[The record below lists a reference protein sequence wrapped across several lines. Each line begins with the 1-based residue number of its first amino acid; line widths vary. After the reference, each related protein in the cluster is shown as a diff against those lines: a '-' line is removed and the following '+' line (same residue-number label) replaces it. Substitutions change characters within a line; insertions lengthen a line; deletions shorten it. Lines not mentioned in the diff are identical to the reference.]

1 MTSIATIFL
10 IAWASLLAI
19 PTIVLLVEIAAAL
32 ILAPRKV
39 APYAHGNNRRP
50 LAVLIPAHNEGTG
63 ISSTITDV
71 SAQLVAGDQLV
82 VIADNCTDN
91 TASIA
96 ATAGAEVLERHEP
109 TKVGKGYALDFGI
122 RHLSLDPPE
131 IVVVIDADCK
141 VAEHTIARLAT
152 ACAASG
158 RPVQA
163 LDLMIASLHSPI
175 NYQVAEFAWR
185 MKNWIRPLGLDALN
199 LPCQLMGTGMAFPW
213 SAICFA
219 NLANA
224 SVVEDMKLGLE
235 LAEAG
240 FPPLFCPS
248 ARVTSEFPLALEGA
262 KSQRHRWEHGHIRMI
277 LTTAPRLLW
286 RAVTG
291 ANLPLLALTLDLA
304 IPPLSLL
311 ISLLVGTLLIA
322 ALAMFSGASSA
333 PFTMTAITFA
343 TLMVTI
349 LAAWVKFGRDIL
361 PIGSL
366 FSVVSYMFA
375 KFPIYYRALSLS
387 ATSHWTRTDR
397 KKSQ

>member
-1 MTSIATIFL
+1 M
-10 IAWASLLAI
+10 
-19 PTIVLLVEIAAAL
+19 LLVEITAAL

-39 APYAHGNNRRP
+39 ALYARANNRRP
-50 LAVLIPAHNEGTG
+50 LAVLIPAHNEGMG
-63 ISSTITDV
+63 IFSTIANV
-71 SAQLVAGDQLV
+71 RAQLVAGDRLV
-82 VIADNCTDN
+82 VVADNCTDD
-91 TASIA
+91 TAHA
-96 ATAGAEVLERHEP
+96 AASAGAEVLERYEP

-152 ACAASG
+152 ACAASR

-163 LDLMIASLHSPI
+163 LDLMTAPPDSPI

-219 NLANA
+219 NLASA

-248 ARVTSEFPLALEGA
+248 ARVTSEFPLTLKGA

-286 RAVTG
+286 RAVIG
-291 ANLPLLALTLDLA
+291 ANRPLLALTLDLA

-311 ISLLVGTLLIA
+311 ISLLMGTLLIA
-322 ALAMFSGASSA
+322 ALAMLSGASSA
-333 PFTMTAITFA
+333 PFSMTAITFA
-343 TLMVTI
+343 MLIVAI
-349 LAAWVKFGRDIL
+349 VVAWAKFGRDIL

-366 FSVVSYMFA
+366 FSVVSYMLA
-375 KFPIYYRALSLS
+375 KFPIYFRALSLS
-387 ATSHWTRTDR
+387 VTSQWTRTDR

>member
-1 MTSIATIFL
+1 MTQLT
-10 IAWASLLAI
+10 
-19 PTIVLLVEIAAAL
+19 
-32 ILAPRKV
+32 
-39 APYAHGNNRRP
+39 P
-50 LAVLIPAHNEGTG
+50 LQA
-63 ISSTITDV
+63 
-71 SAQLVAGDQLV
+71 
-82 VIADNCTDN
+82 
-91 TASIA
+91 
-96 ATAGAEVLERHEP
+96 AGAEVLERHEP

-141 VAEHTIARLAT
+141 VAGHTISRLAT
-152 ACAASG
+152 ACAMTR

-163 LDLMIASLHSPI
+163 LDLMTAPPNSPI

-219 NLANA
+219 NLASA

-248 ARVTSEFPLALEGA
+248 ALVTSQFPLAIEGA
-262 KSQRHRWEHGHIRMI
+262 KSQRHRWEEGHIRMI
-277 LTTAPRLLW
+277 LTSVPRLVW
-286 RAVTG
+286 KAVVG
-291 ANLPLLALTLDLA
+291 RNLPLLALTLDLA

-311 ISLLVGTLLIA
+311 ISLLTATAFIS
-322 ALAMFSGASSA
+322 ALAVFFGVSSA
-333 PFTMTAITFA
+333 PFMISATTFA
-343 TLMVTI
+343 TLIVAI
-349 LAAWVKFGRDIL
+349 LFAWGRFGRDIL
-361 PIGSL
+361 PVGSA
-366 FSVVSYMFA
+366 FSVVSYALA
-375 KFPIYYRALSLS
+375 KFPIYYRALSVNV
-387 ATSHWTRTDR
+387 TSQWTRTDR